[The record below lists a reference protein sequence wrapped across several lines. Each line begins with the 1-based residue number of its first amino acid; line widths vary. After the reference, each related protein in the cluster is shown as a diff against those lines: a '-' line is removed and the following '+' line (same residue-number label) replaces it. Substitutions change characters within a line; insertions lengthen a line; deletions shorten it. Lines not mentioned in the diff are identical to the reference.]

1 MLTVTPR
8 TAIRFSV
15 RQGERLARGLPEVAV
30 ERAGGEGDRSSR
42 LAVVGVADL
51 HPDPA
56 GDQAAA
62 PEAAAQPLG
71 QPPQER
77 VQHAEIVGVGGE
89 DVLDAQLG
97 EALGRQ
103 HRARIDA
110 QRPRPQRAA
119 RVAEDGAERTL
130 GNRRHLADQIE
141 LVVVEPGP
149 DPRMQVGEH
158 DQRMGREESGLDPEG
173 HDQRVPLRAVRLP
186 ACPPV
191 RPDHR
196 LAHQLVGGDADREGE
211 AEPAPDLPLHPRG
224 DIDRRAEQPVGAGQV
239 EIGVAVAARLDD
251 GSVGAEDLMQRARSA
266 GIEPGVGRDDD
277 QVGALLQRLPHH
289 HASLD
294 AGAPRLRRKREHHRP
309 LGAGR
314 RHRHR
319 AGCERGGDQR
329 FDRGAE
335 GGGIDEEDGARQARV
350 SLASGFIR
358 YS

>member
-1 MLTVTPR
+1 MPSAR
-8 TAIRFSV
+8 ARSV
-15 RQGERLARGLPEVAV
+15 RPG
-30 ERAGGEGDRSSR
+30 
-42 LAVVGVADL
+42 
-51 HPDPA
+51 
-56 GDQAAA
+56 
-62 PEAAAQPLG
+62 
-71 QPPQER
+71 
-77 VQHAEIVGVGGE
+77 
-89 DVLDAQLG
+89 
-97 EALGRQ
+97 
-103 HRARIDA
+103 
-110 QRPRPQRAA
+110 
-119 RVAEDGAERTL
+119 VAEDGAERTL
-130 GNRRHLADQIE
+130 GNRRHFADQIE

-158 DQRMGREESGLDPEG
+158 DQRMRREESGLDPEG
-173 HDQRVPLRAVRLP
+173 HDQRVPLRSVRLP
-186 ACPPV
+186 VCPPV

-211 AEPAPDLPLHPRG
+211 AEPAPDFPLHPRG
-224 DIDRRAEQPVGAGQV
+224 DIDRRTEQPVGAGQV

-294 AGAPRLRRKREHHRP
+294 AGAPRLGRKREHHRP

-319 AGCERGGDQR
+319 AGAKRGGDQR

-335 GGGIDEEDGARQARV
+335 GGGIDEEDGARQAR
-350 SLASGFIR
+350 SLPASGFIR
-358 YS
+358 YSSSIMPRVGVGVKRLRVWESTPTLLAAPALGRSWSPGGPGRRRP